1 MTNSVLASDTGKR
14 LTVHYRT
21 SKFTTAP
28 ARTFCPGGG
37 HCVTI
42 VLAGEGCGGGVG
54 PGGAALGVAVL
65 SAAGGGAMLTV
76 PSLKPASCSVRLAL
90 PKGCPR
96 KLGITYADGSAAT
109 VTSKLVL
116 GAATWLA
123 CAGGLCASTWSASV
137 PGNCIS
143 AVEATSSPR
152 RWIFHSAA
160 RSLCLVT
167 SGITTRCGPRLR
179 ATRTCHPRRTF
190 VPGGGIWVMILP
202 SGICGL

>member
-42 VLAGEGCGGGVG
+42 VLAGDGCSGGVG
-54 PGGAALGVAVL
+54 SDGAALGAAPF
-65 SAAGGGAMLTV
+65 SAGGGAMMTV

-123 CAGGLCASTWSASV
+123 FAGGLCASTSSAS
-137 PGNCIS
+137 G
-143 AVEATSSPR
+143 
-152 RWIFHSAA
+152 
-160 RSLCLVT
+160 
-167 SGITTRCGPRLR
+167 
-179 ATRTCHPRRTF
+179 
-190 VPGGGIWVMILP
+190 
-202 SGICGL
+202 